1 MPDTLLRDA
10 SARDRVP
17 ASFDF
22 TTPAGVAHR
31 LVYAF
36 DRASPVQTAMCAMI
50 GAGNFYEPETTI
62 LLASVL
68 KPGDMF
74 VDVGAHVGYF
84 TILAA
89 SLVGA
94 AGQVVSFEP
103 EPGNYAQ
110 LIEHIR
116 LNALTQVLP
125 IHCAAGAEEGVFDLH
140 CNADNDG
147 GHALWDVRNHPYNDR
162 SRAAPRVHPVF
173 VATLDR
179 VLGGVAPGRITA
191 IKIDVEGNEHA
202 VLRGAR
208 RTLEAHQVPFV
219 IAEVNRT
226 GLEQMGTN
234 QAGLRAFMTMLGYES
249 WLLQAGE
256 PQLVRLEAGQSVEAV
271 DGDGVFNLL
280 FRRPG
285 ATIG

>member
-1 MPDTLLRDA
+1 MSEAAPARQSAGHRDPIA
-10 SARDRVP
+10 V
-17 ASFDF
+17 DF
-22 TTPAGVAHR
+22 TTPCGDAHR

-36 DRASPVQTAMCAMI
+36 DRASPVQHAMHTMI
-50 GAGNFYEPETTI
+50 GTGAFYEPETTI

-68 KPGDMF
+68 KPGDTF

-84 TILAA
+84 SVLAA
-89 SLVGA
+89 ALVGA
-94 AGQVVSFEP
+94 SGQVVSFEP

-116 LNALTQVLP
+116 LNSFTQVLP
-125 IHCAAGAEEGVFDLH
+125 IHCAAGATEGVFALH

-147 GHALWDVRNHPYNDR
+147 GHALWDVRHHPYNDR
-162 SRAAPRVHPVF
+162 SRAAPRAHAVF
-173 VATLDR
+173 VTTLDR
-179 VLGGVAPGRITA
+179 VLGNVAPGRIKA
-191 IKIDVEGNEHA
+191 IKVDVEGGEHA

-208 RTLEAHQVPFV
+208 LTLEKHQVPFV

-226 GLEQMGTN
+226 GLEQMGTS
-234 QAGLRAFMTMLGYES
+234 QAGLRAFMTMLGYDC
-249 WLLQAGE
+249 WLLQTAE
-256 PQLVRLEAGQSVEAV
+256 PQLVPVDAGSEVV
-271 DGDGVFNLL
+271 TTDGDGVFNLL